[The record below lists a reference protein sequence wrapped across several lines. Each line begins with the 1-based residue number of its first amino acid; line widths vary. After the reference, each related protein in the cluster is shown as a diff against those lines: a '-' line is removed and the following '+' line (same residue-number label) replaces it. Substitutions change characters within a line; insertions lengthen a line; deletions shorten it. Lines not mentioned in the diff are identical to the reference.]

1 MTEERESADL
11 PARYDA
17 EGMADE
23 LLRRWLED
31 PDAAEK
37 WARLADHVQVDDE
50 GE

>member
-1 MTEERESADL
+1 MTEEREPADL
-11 PARYDA
+11 PARDDA

>member
-1 MTEERESADL
+1 MREHSGRPADL
-11 PARYDA
+11 LARYGA

-37 WARLADHVQVDDE
+37 WARLADELGVDETD
-50 GE
+50 

>member
-1 MTEERESADL
+1 MTEDHEPAGSAG
-11 PARYDA
+11 RYDA

-37 WARLADHVQVDDE
+37 WARLADHVRVDEDAD
-50 GE
+50 